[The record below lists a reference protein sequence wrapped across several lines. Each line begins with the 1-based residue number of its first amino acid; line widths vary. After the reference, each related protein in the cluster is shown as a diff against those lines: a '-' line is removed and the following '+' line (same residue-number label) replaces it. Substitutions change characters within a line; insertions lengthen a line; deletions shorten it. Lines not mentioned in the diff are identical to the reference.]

1 MQKFRPKKKTLIPV
15 IMLLNPCG
23 QPKKRKFLQSF
34 KFVALRLL
42 NDTYRDFQ
50 RVDSVVVF
58 INLNSNVN
66 VNYVNNFEFQCQ
78 CQFRCQFRFSNAGTA
93 FFSHEVN
100 SRCRGGNL
108 EKQFAVAEQS
118 SQSQGSVYILR
129 N

>member
-1 MQKFRPKKKTLIPV
+1 
-15 IMLLNPCG
+15 MLLNSCG
-23 QPKKRKFLQSF
+23 RPKKRKFLHGC

-42 NDTYRDFQ
+42 NDISRDCQ

-66 VNYVNNFEFQCQ
+66 VNYVNNLEFQCQ

-108 EKQFAVAEQS
+108 EKQFALAEQS
-118 SQSQGSVYILR
+118 SQSQGSVYTLR